1 MRRAFVW
8 VFITALS
15 LTAQDLVPRDVLML
29 ARIRDRVRWALDR
42 LPDCTCI
49 ETAAR
54 FHRPAGKELKPL
66 DRVVF
71 QILFSGNQELFAS
84 PGDTNWRTEPATF
97 IESGMIGNG
106 LFALHLR
113 AIFLNNQS
121 VIKYHGM
128 ESSGGREE
136 ARYDFSIS
144 RMFSGYRVSHLQAS
158 GIVGMRG
165 SFWADPETYDLRRL
179 EIHADEIPPELLYT
193 DVSTFIQYGW
203 VHIGTSDVLLPQA
216 ADLDTLDVLGE
227 ENRDEIEFTHCQG
240 FHTESSVN
248 FGPPDENAAVTVS
261 TPPRVPVG
269 EATLPVG
276 LRVAIA
282 LAAALDE
289 RQDVG
294 STVEGRVTDN
304 VALKGKVL
312 IPAGA
317 QVKGRI
323 RRLEH
328 YSDDGGYYII
338 ALEFTHIEVPD
349 HNLRFYADLQ
359 DLDRTNGAEMTFSN
373 TNVEGSGVWKS
384 PGKPPSDGPNWSK
397 THIVRIRTT
406 DVPGVG
412 TFFVRGSHLQLP
424 AGFKTF
430 WKTQTYPRP
439 ANR

>member
-1 MRRAFVW
+1 MRRALLW
-8 VFITALS
+8 VFIAALS
-15 LTAQDLVPRDVLML
+15 LTAQDLLPRDVLML
-29 ARIRDRVRWALDR
+29 ARIRDRVRQALDR

-49 ETAAR
+49 ETVAR

-71 QILFSGNQELFAS
+71 QILFSGSQELFAS
-84 PGDTNWRTEPATF
+84 PGDSNWQTEPGAF
-97 IESGMIGNG
+97 VGSGMIGNG

-113 AIFLNNQS
+113 SIFLDNQS
-121 VIKYHGM
+121 VIKYHGV
-128 ESSGGREE
+128 EFSAGREE

-144 RMFSGYRVSHLQAS
+144 RMLSGYRVSHINVS

-165 SFWADPETYDLRRL
+165 SFWADPETYDLRRV
-179 EIHADEIPPELLYT
+179 EIHAEEIPPELLYT
-193 DVSTFIQYGW
+193 DVLTSIKYER
-203 VHIGTSDVLLPQA
+203 VRIGESDILLPQA
-216 ADLDTLDVLGE
+216 AELDTVDTLGE
-227 ENRDEIEFTHCQG
+227 ENRDAIEFTHCQG

-248 FGPPDENAAVTVS
+248 FGSADEKPFAVAPA
-261 TPPRVPVG
+261 PPRAPVAEG
-269 EATLPVG
+269 ALPAD
-276 LRVAIA
+276 LRVAVA
-282 LAAALDE
+282 LAAPLDDG
-289 RQDVG
+289 QDVG
-294 STVEGRVTDN
+294 SVIEGKVTGN
-304 VALKGKVL
+304 VSLKGRVL

-328 YSDDGGYYII
+328 YSEDGGYYIV
-338 ALEFTHIEVPD
+338 ALEFTRIELPES
-349 HNLRFYADLQ
+349 NLRFYAGLQ

-373 TNVEGSGVWKS
+373 TNVEGSGVWTS
-384 PGKPPSDGPNWSK
+384 PRKPPSDGPNWSK
-397 THIVRIRTT
+397 THIVRVRTT

-424 AGFKTF
+424 AGFKTI